1 MAYVGKE
8 SSKKVVDICITIMYY
23 ERWNVDADMR
33 IHLSSIRPDI
43 KEIYKGNA
51 NIVIKIFAKVFLEIT
66 TVKSF
71 DSVGK
76 LTIIINKS
84 HVKINSNL

>member
-1 MAYVGKE
+1 MAYMGKE

-23 ERWNVDADMR
+23 ERWNVNADMR
-33 IHLSSIRPDI
+33 IHLSSVRPDI
-43 KEIYKGNA
+43 KDIYK
-51 NIVIKIFAKVFLEIT
+51 IQTLSLKYLLKVFLEIA

-76 LTIIINKS
+76 LTIIINK
-84 HVKINSNL
+84 VM